1 MKLLKK
7 LIQRIENQEKTTVD
21 RVQLSQTT
29 ASSLVEIKEKKIQ
42 LSEQNIPIIVCRPT
56 NECAALVRHFAINHG
71 IKAISYLGF
80 ESEELNS
87 SLAIS
92 LHGIK
97 EQKYRQV
104 KSLIEFEKE
113 LENQIVVISSEST
126 RWLESLMHLRRSF
139 SKVDVF
145 IAGTQN
151 HFLHEEKILSKYR
164 ENFSG
169 AIMKKE
175 KGMDK
180 RYSARLLEKKLGEV
194 PLVFL
199 SDGVIKAGERSQ
211 QQNKAA

>member
-1 MKLLKK
+1 M
-7 LIQRIENQEKTTVD
+7 ENQENKPAE
-21 RVQLSQTT
+21 RVQLSQ
-29 ASSLVEIKEKKIQ
+29 SEPSKPIEIKEKKIQ
-42 LSEQNIPIIVCRPT
+42 LSEQNVSIIVCRPT

-71 IKAISYLGF
+71 IQAISYLGF
-80 ESEELNS
+80 ENEELNS

-104 KSLIEFEKE
+104 KSLIEFEKD
-113 LENQIVVISSEST
+113 LGKQIVVISSESS
-126 RWLESLMHLRRSF
+126 RWLESLMHLRRNF

-180 RYSARLLEKKLGEV
+180 KYSARLLEKKLGEV

-199 SDGVIKAGERSQ
+199 SDGIIKVAKHAKQ
-211 QQNKAA
+211 QHGIAA

>member
-7 LIQRIENQEKTTVD
+7 LIQRVESGTEKSAE
-21 RVQLSQTT
+21 RVQMAPTKTSE
-29 ASSLVEIKEKKIQ
+29 SIEIKENKVE
-42 LSEQNIPIIVCRPT
+42 LSEQNIPIIVCSPT
-56 NECAALVRHFAINHG
+56 NECAAIVRHFALEHG
-71 IKAISYLGF
+71 IKSISYLGF
-80 ESEELNS
+80 DNEQLSP

-92 LHGIK
+92 LYGIK

-104 KSLIEFEKE
+104 KSLIEFEDDLYK
-113 LENQIVVISSEST
+113 QIVVISSEST

-139 SKVDVF
+139 SKVEVF

-180 RYSARLLEKKLGEV
+180 KYSARLLEKKLDGV

-199 SDGVIKAGERSQ
+199 SDGIIKAQERSEQ
-211 QQNKAA
+211 RKWAA